1 MTPSGQPTRTH
12 ARPRSSHATY
22 RWIRQ
27 LHLWIGA
34 WGAIAAI
41 IYGYTGLVMNH
52 RMGDNPWPQGDSTEA
67 GRTTLEVPA
76 AARASAEDLSKWL
89 LQSQGLDAHT
99 IRKGPP
105 RGGREGAREGGGGR
119 DGATAGGRD
128 SGRGEPPAQW
138 TLSGGNARDS
148 WSLQYRPG
156 DATAE
161 VKHTHQSWLAA
172 FNRLH
177 KTVGGGFAWVLLSD
191 SFAIAMLLLGLSG
204 IWMWARGRTPKQLV
218 LSVFGASRLVLVV
231 VLGPALA

>member
-1 MTPSGQPTRTH
+1 MTTTPPRS
-12 ARPRSSHATY
+12 RPRGNPRTY

-41 IYGYTGLVMNH
+41 VYGYTGLVMNH
-52 RMGDNPWPQGDSTEA
+52 RMGDNAWSQGDSIEA
-67 GRTTLEVPA
+67 GRAVLEVPV

-89 LQSQGLDAHT
+89 LQSQGLDAQT
-99 IRKGPP
+99 IRKGAP
-105 RGGREGAREGGGGR
+105 RGARE
-119 DGATAGGRD
+119 DAP
-128 SGRGEPPAQW
+128 EQW
-138 TLSGGNARDS
+138 NLSGGNARES
-148 WSLQYRPG
+148 WSLQYEPG
-156 DATAE
+156 AATAE
-161 VKHTHQSWLAA
+161 VKHNRQTWLAA

-177 KTVGGGFAWVLLSD
+177 KAVGGGFAWVLLAD

-218 LSVFGASRLVLVV
+218 TSVFAVSLLVLAA

>member
-1 MTPSGQPTRTH
+1 MTPTNPPAPSAP
-12 ARPRSSHATY
+12 RPRPQGSLRTY
-22 RWIRQ
+22 RWVRQ

-41 IYGYTGLVMNH
+41 VYGYTGLVMNH
-52 RMGDNPWPQGDSTEA
+52 RMGEGAWPQGESIEA
-67 GRTTLEVPA
+67 GRVVLEVPA

-89 LQSQGLDAHT
+89 RQAQGLDAQS

-105 RGGREGAREGGGGR
+105 RGAREGAPE
-119 DGATAGGRD
+119 
-128 SGRGEPPAQW
+128 QW
-138 TLSGGNARDS
+138 NLSGGNARES
-148 WSLQYRPG
+148 WVLQYRPG
-156 DATAE
+156 SATAE
-161 VKHTHQSWLAA
+161 VRHSRQTWLAA

-177 KTVGGGFAWVLLSD
+177 KTVGGGFAWVLLAD

-218 LSVFGASRLVLVV
+218 LSVFGVSLLVLAA

>member
-1 MTPSGQPTRTH
+1 MTKTLPPS
-12 ARPRSSHATY
+12 RPRGNPRTY

-41 IYGYTGLVMNH
+41 VYGYTGLVMNH
-52 RMGDNPWPQGDSTEA
+52 RMGDNAWSQGDSVEA
-67 GRTTLEVPA
+67 GRAVLEVPM

-89 LQSQGLDAHT
+89 LQSQGLDART
-99 IRKGPP
+99 IRKGAP
-105 RGGREGAREGGGGR
+105 RGARE
-119 DGATAGGRD
+119 DAP
-128 SGRGEPPAQW
+128 EQW
-138 TLSGGNARDS
+138 NLSGGNARES
-148 WSLQYRPG
+148 WALQYKPG
-156 DATAE
+156 ATTAE
-161 VKHTHQSWLAA
+161 VKHNRQTWLAA

-177 KTVGGGFAWVLLSD
+177 KAVGGGFAWVLLAD

-218 LSVFGASRLVLVV
+218 MSVFAVSLLVLAA

>member
-1 MTPSGQPTRTH
+1 MTNAKPNVA
-12 ARPRSSHATY
+12 ARPRGNHRTY

-27 LHLWIGA
+27 VHLWIGA

-41 IYGYTGLVMNH
+41 VYGYTGLVMNH
-52 RMGDNPWPQGDSTEA
+52 RMGDNAWPQGDSGEA
-67 GRTTLEVPA
+67 GRDVLEVPA

-89 LQSQGLDAHT
+89 LQSQGLDAQT
-99 IRKGPP
+99 IRKGAP
-105 RGGREGAREGGGGR
+105 RGAREG
-119 DGATAGGRD
+119 AP
-128 SGRGEPPAQW
+128 EQW
-138 TLSGGNARDS
+138 NLSGGTARES
-148 WSLQYRPG
+148 WALQYKPG

-161 VKHTHQSWLAA
+161 VKHNRQTWLAA

-177 KTVGGGFAWVLLSD
+177 KTVGGGFAWVLLAD

-218 LSVFGASRLVLVV
+218 MSVFAVSLLVLAA

>member
-1 MTPSGQPTRTH
+1 MTPPNPPARTH
-12 ARPRSSHATY
+12 ARPRSSHRTY

-52 RMGDNPWPQGDSTEA
+52 RMGDNAWSQGDSTEA
-67 GRTTLEVPA
+67 GRAVLDVPV

-89 LQSQGLDAHT
+89 LQSQGLDAQT

-105 RGGREGAREGGGGR
+105 RGGREGGGR
-119 DGATAGGRD
+119 DGARD
-128 SGRGEPPAQW
+128 GRGGAPASEQW
-138 TLSGGNARDS
+138 SLSGGNARDS
-148 WSLQYRPG
+148 WSLQYKPG

-161 VKHTHQSWLAA
+161 VKHSHQSWLAA

-177 KTVGGGFAWVLLSD
+177 KTAGGGFAWVLLSD

-218 LSVFGASRLVLVV
+218 LSVFAASLLVMAA